1 VIDFGLISFF
11 THVGIQFSQHQ
22 WLKKLSF
29 FFSVYAFNMFVENY
43 MAVVM
48 CKYVWLFYFV
58 SFVYKSI
65 SVLVPCCFITTCV
78 IYNVNLLKNTFL
90 HGSTSTVYGPF
101 YFHFIFW
108 KLFYFCKEISDK
120 FYWDWIY
127 TLFWVMWFFIYKIMA
142 GLFKKSPSNVN
153 EPPEISWCQWK
164 VEVNTMCTMCWKMLT
179 KQVVMLIKTHLKF
192 M

>member
-1 VIDFGLISFF
+1 MFFNISSLILKSSIICDRFWFNFIFYTCGHTVFPASMAEKVVFF
-11 THVGIQFSQHQ
+11 
-22 WLKKLSF
+22 F

-120 FYWDWIY
+120 FYWD
-127 TLFWVMWFFIYKIMA
+127 
-142 GLFKKSPSNVN
+142 
-153 EPPEISWCQWK
+153 
-164 VEVNTMCTMCWKMLT
+164 
-179 KQVVMLIKTHLKF
+179 
-192 M
+192 